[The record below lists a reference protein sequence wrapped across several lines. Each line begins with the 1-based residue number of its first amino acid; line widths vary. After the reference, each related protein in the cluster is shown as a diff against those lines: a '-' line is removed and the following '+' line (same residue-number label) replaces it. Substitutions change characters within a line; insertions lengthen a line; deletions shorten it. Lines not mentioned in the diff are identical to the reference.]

1 MKIRP
6 ATANDLPRILE
17 IAEQARLKMRQ
28 SGNPTQWGDAYPK
41 SEDIAK
47 DMAMNASFVCLEAER
62 VVAYFA
68 FMPGPDP
75 TYQVIENG
83 RWEHSETPYHVLHRV
98 MSEMGIHGVFATIF
112 HHCSTLATHLRVDTH
127 ADNSPMRH
135 CLEKHG
141 FAHRGTIYVHD
152 HSPRMAY
159 QWMKKEDL

>member
-6 ATANDLPRILE
+6 ATTNDLPRILE

-28 SGNPTQWGDAYPK
+28 SGNPTQWGDAYPQ

-68 FMPGPDP
+68 FMSGPDP

-83 RWEHSETPYHVLHRV
+83 HWEHSETPYHVLHRV
-98 MSEMGIHGVFATIF
+98 MSGMGVHGVFATIF
-112 HHCSTLATHLRVDTH
+112 HIVAHLQHIFGSTPMPTTAPCATAWKSTALHIVAPSMFT
-127 ADNSPMRH
+127 
-135 CLEKHG
+135 
-141 FAHRGTIYVHD
+141 TIRPVWHING
-152 HSPRMAY
+152 
-159 QWMKKEDL
+159 